1 MNEKH
6 ETHATHDSRQKPER
20 VILHVDM
27 DAFYASIEQLDD
39 PTLKGRPVI
48 VGADP
53 RQGLGRGVVAACS
66 YEARKFGVRSALP
79 ISRAWKLCP
88 AGAFVRPRMER
99 YVEVSHEVMEVLR
112 RFTNLVEPLSIDE
125 AFLDVTGSTAL
136 FGAPIQIARAVKKQI
151 REATGLTASAGVAPN
166 KFLAKIASDLKKPD
180 GLVVVEPGE
189 VETFLADLPISR
201 LWGVGPKTEIRL
213 REMGLHTIGA
223 VRARKQDDLTEMLG
237 SNLGAHLYHLAMG
250 HDDRPVIPNWEPKS
264 ISNETTFEE
273 DTRDR
278 ELLVKTI
285 RRLAESVGRRLRREN
300 YRARKV
306 SLKVRLEPFET
317 HTRQISVKRPV
328 DTDEEIIRLAL
339 SLFDQFSLDR
349 RIRLIGVG
357 TGDIVR
363 PGEGPTQLGL
373 FDEPRKDGV
382 IDRTV
387 DAIRERFGEDLI
399 QRGSAKKR

>member
-1 MNEKH
+1 MSEHEKK
-6 ETHATHDSRQKPER
+6 EKPDR

-39 PTLKGRPVI
+39 PNLKGRPVI

-88 AGAFVRPRMER
+88 EGAYVRPRMER

-125 AFLDVTGSTAL
+125 AFLDVTGSTTL

-180 GLVVVEPGE
+180 GLVVVDPDG
-189 VETFLADLPISR
+189 VQAFLDDLPISR
-201 LWGVGPKTEIRL
+201 LWGVGPKTEVRL

-223 VRARKQDDLTEMLG
+223 VRARRQEDLTQALG
-237 SNLGAHLYHLAMG
+237 NNMGAHLHQLAMG
-250 HDDRPVIPNWEPKS
+250 SDDRPVVPNWEPKS

-285 RRLAESVGRRLRREN
+285 RRLAESVGRRLRRDN

-306 SLKVRLEPFET
+306 TLKVRLEPFET
-317 HTRQISVKRPV
+317 HTRQVSVKRPV

-339 SLFDQFSLDR
+339 SLFDQFSLER

-363 PGEGPTQLGL
+363 PGEEPMQLGL
-373 FDEPRKDGV
+373 FDEPRKDSV

-387 DAIRERFGEDLI
+387 DAIRDRFGEDLI
-399 QRGSAKKR
+399 QRGGTRKR

>member
-1 MNEKH
+1 MNEG
-6 ETHATHDSRQKPER
+6 R

-39 PTLKGRPVI
+39 PSLKGRPVI

-53 RQGLGRGVVAACS
+53 RQGSGRGVVAACS
-66 YEARKFGVRSALP
+66 YEARKFGVHSALP
-79 ISRAWKLCP
+79 IGRAWKLCP
-88 AGAFVRPRMER
+88 GGVYVRPRMDR

-136 FGAPIQIARAVKKQI
+136 FGAPIQIARAIKKQI
-151 REATGLTASAGVAPN
+151 REATGLTASAGVGPN

-180 GLVVVEPGE
+180 GLVVVAPDGIEA
-189 VETFLADLPISR
+189 FLGDLPISR
-201 LWGVGPKTEIRL
+201 LWGVGPKTEARL
-213 REMGLHTIGA
+213 HEIGLLTIGA
-223 VRARKQDDLTEMLG
+223 VRARKQEELTQTLG
-237 SNLGAHLYHLAMG
+237 PGLGAHLYQLARG
-250 HDDRPVIPNWEPKS
+250 QDDRPVVPNWEPKS
-264 ISNETTFEE
+264 VSNETTFEE

-278 ELLVKTI
+278 ELLVRTI
-285 RRLAESVGRRLRREN
+285 RKLAESVGRRLRRDN

-306 SLKVRLEPFET
+306 TLKIRFEPFET
-317 HTRQISVKRPV
+317 HTRQVSVKRPV
-328 DTDEEIIRLAL
+328 DGDEEIIRLAL

-357 TGDIVR
+357 TGEIVR

-373 FDEPRKDGV
+373 FEEAKKEKDSV
-382 IDRTV
+382 INRTV
-387 DAIRERFGEDLI
+387 DAIREKFGDDRI
-399 QRGSAKKR
+399 RRGGE

>member
-1 MNEKH
+1 MSEHEKK
-6 ETHATHDSRQKPER
+6 EKPDR

-39 PTLKGRPVI
+39 PNLKGRPVI

-88 AGAFVRPRMER
+88 EGAYVRPRMER

-125 AFLDVTGSTAL
+125 AFLDVTGSTTL

-180 GLVVVEPGE
+180 GLVVVDPDG
-189 VETFLADLPISR
+189 VQAFLDDLPISR
-201 LWGVGPKTEIRL
+201 LWGVGPKTEVRL

-223 VRARKQDDLTEMLG
+223 VRARRQEDLTQALG
-237 SNLGAHLYHLAMG
+237 NNMGAHLHQLAMG
-250 HDDRPVIPNWEPKS
+250 SDDRPVVPNWEPKS

-285 RRLAESVGRRLRREN
+285 RRLAESVGRRLRRDN

-306 SLKVRLEPFET
+306 TLKVRLEPFET
-317 HTRQISVKRPV
+317 HTRQVSLKRPV

-339 SLFDQFSLDR
+339 SLFDQFSLER

-363 PGEGPTQLGL
+363 PGEEPMQLGL
-373 FDEPRKDGV
+373 FDEPRKDSV

-387 DAIRERFGEDLI
+387 DAIRDRFGEDLI
-399 QRGSAKKR
+399 QRGGTRKR

>member
-1 MNEKH
+1 
-6 ETHATHDSRQKPER
+6 
-20 VILHVDM
+20 M
-27 DAFYASIEQLDD
+27 D
-39 PTLKGRPVI
+39 
-48 VGADP
+48 
-53 RQGLGRGVVAACS
+53 
-66 YEARKFGVRSALP
+66 
-79 ISRAWKLCP
+79 
-88 AGAFVRPRMER
+88 R

-125 AFLDVTGSTAL
+125 AFLDVTGSTTL

-180 GLVVVEPGE
+180 GLVVVEPDAIE
-189 VETFLADLPISR
+189 SFLVDLPVSR
-201 LWGVGPKTEIRL
+201 LWGVGPKTEERL

-223 VRARKQDDLTEMLG
+223 VRARKRDELTQMLG
-237 SNLGAHLYHLAMG
+237 AGLGSHIHALALG
-250 HDDRPVIPNWEPKS
+250 EDDRPVVPNWEPKS

-306 SLKVRLEPFET
+306 TLKIRLEPFET
-317 HTRQISVKRPV
+317 HTRQVSVKRPV
-328 DTDEEIIRLAL
+328 DTDEEITRLAL
-339 SLFDQFSLDR
+339 SLFDQFSLQR

-357 TGDIVR
+357 TGEIVR
-363 PGEGPTQLGL
+363 PGDGPTQLGL
-373 FDEPRKDGV
+373 FDEPSKESA

-387 DAIRERFGEDLI
+387 DAIRERFGDDLI
-399 QRGSAKKR
+399 QRGGVRKK

>member
-1 MNEKH
+1 
-6 ETHATHDSRQKPER
+6 
-20 VILHVDM
+20 M

-39 PTLKGRPVI
+39 PNLKGRPVI

-88 AGAFVRPRMER
+88 EGAYVRPRMER

-125 AFLDVTGSTAL
+125 AFLDVTGSTTL

-180 GLVVVEPGE
+180 GLVVVDPDG
-189 VETFLADLPISR
+189 VQAFLDDLPISR
-201 LWGVGPKTEIRL
+201 LWGVGPKTEVRL

-223 VRARKQDDLTEMLG
+223 VRARRQEDLTQALG
-237 SNLGAHLYHLAMG
+237 NNMGAHLHQLAMG
-250 HDDRPVIPNWEPKS
+250 SDDRPVVPNWEPKS

-285 RRLAESVGRRLRREN
+285 RRLAESVGRRLRRDN

-306 SLKVRLEPFET
+306 TLKVRLEPFET
-317 HTRQISVKRPV
+317 HTRQVSLKRPV

-339 SLFDQFSLDR
+339 SLFDQFSLER

-363 PGEGPTQLGL
+363 PGEEPMQLGL
-373 FDEPRKDGV
+373 FDEPRKDSV

-387 DAIRERFGEDLI
+387 DAIRDRFGEDLI
-399 QRGSAKKR
+399 QRGGTRKR

>member
-1 MNEKH
+1 MSEHEKNEKP
-6 ETHATHDSRQKPER
+6 DR

-39 PTLKGRPVI
+39 PNLKGRPVI

-88 AGAFVRPRMER
+88 EGAYVRPRMER

-125 AFLDVTGSTAL
+125 AFLDVTGSTTL

-180 GLVVVEPGE
+180 GLVVVDPDG
-189 VETFLADLPISR
+189 VQAFLDDLPISR
-201 LWGVGPKTEIRL
+201 LWGVGPKTEVRL

-223 VRARKQDDLTEMLG
+223 VRARRQEDLTQALG
-237 SNLGAHLYHLAMG
+237 NNMGAHLHQLAMG
-250 HDDRPVIPNWEPKS
+250 SDDRPVVPNWEPKS

-285 RRLAESVGRRLRREN
+285 RRLAESVGRRLRRDN

-306 SLKVRLEPFET
+306 TLKVRLEPFET
-317 HTRQISVKRPV
+317 HTRQVSLKRPV

-339 SLFDQFSLDR
+339 SLFDQFSLER

-363 PGEGPTQLGL
+363 PGEEPMQLGL
-373 FDEPRKDGV
+373 FDEPRKDSV

-387 DAIRERFGEDLI
+387 DAIRDRFGEDLI
-399 QRGSAKKR
+399 QRGRTRKR

>member
-1 MNEKH
+1 MSEHEKNEKP
-6 ETHATHDSRQKPER
+6 DR

-39 PTLKGRPVI
+39 PNLKGRPVI

-88 AGAFVRPRMER
+88 EGAYVRPRMER

-125 AFLDVTGSTAL
+125 AFLDVTGSTTL

-180 GLVVVEPGE
+180 GLVVVDPDG
-189 VETFLADLPISR
+189 VQAFLDDLPISR
-201 LWGVGPKTEIRL
+201 LWGVGPKTEVRL

-223 VRARKQDDLTEMLG
+223 VRARRQEDLTQALG
-237 SNLGAHLYHLAMG
+237 NNMGAHLHQLAMG
-250 HDDRPVIPNWEPKS
+250 SDDRPVVPNWEPKS

-285 RRLAESVGRRLRREN
+285 RRLAESVGRRLRRDN

-306 SLKVRLEPFET
+306 TLKVRLEPFET
-317 HTRQISVKRPV
+317 HTRQVSVKRPV

-339 SLFDQFSLDR
+339 SLFDQFSLER

-363 PGEGPTQLGL
+363 PGEEPMQLGL
-373 FDEPRKDGV
+373 FDEPRKDSV

-387 DAIRERFGEDLI
+387 DAIRDRFGEDLI
-399 QRGSAKKR
+399 QRGGTRKR

>member
-1 MNEKH
+1 MSEHEKK
-6 ETHATHDSRQKPER
+6 EKPDR

-39 PTLKGRPVI
+39 PNLKGRPVI

-88 AGAFVRPRMER
+88 GGAYVRPRMER

-125 AFLDVTGSTAL
+125 AFLDVTGSTTL

-180 GLVVVEPGE
+180 GLVVVDPDG
-189 VETFLADLPISR
+189 VQAFLDDLPISR
-201 LWGVGPKTEIRL
+201 LWGVGPKTEVRL

-223 VRARKQDDLTEMLG
+223 VRARRQEDLIQALG
-237 SNLGAHLYHLAMG
+237 NNLGAHLHQLAMG
-250 HDDRPVIPNWEPKS
+250 SDDRPVVPNWEPKS

-285 RRLAESVGRRLRREN
+285 RRLAESVGRRLRRDN

-306 SLKVRLEPFET
+306 TLKVRLEPFET
-317 HTRQISVKRPV
+317 HTRQVSLKRPV

-339 SLFDQFSLDR
+339 SLFDQFSLER

-363 PGEGPTQLGL
+363 PGEEPMQLGL
-373 FDEPRKDGV
+373 FDEPRKDSV

-387 DAIRERFGEDLI
+387 DAIRDRFGEDLI
-399 QRGSAKKR
+399 QRGGTRKR